1 MENPYS
7 PPKAEVA
14 DVGLVT
20 RAKSPKVIGIIILI
34 LSGFGILGMAMNIL
48 LIFTGSAAMQ
58 EALQA
63 QGLGETYY
71 YVMLGMG
78 ILATLWLV
86 YIGIQLVKYRDV
98 GRKHFNYYLIYN
110 LAITPLTTAY
120 QWLVLPADTDISLL
134 LPGLA
139 GALLGL
145 LFILLAWY
153 YLNKASTKAS
163 LT

>member
-34 LSGFGILGMAMNIL
+34 LSGFGILAMAMNIL
-48 LIFTGSAAMQ
+48 LLFTESTAMQ

-63 QGLGETYY
+63 QGLGGTYY
-71 YVMLGMG
+71 YVMLGVG
-78 ILATLWLV
+78 VLATLWLV

-98 GRKHFNYYLIYN
+98 GRKHFNYYLIYS
-110 LAITPLTTAY
+110 LVTTPLNTAY
-120 QWLVLPADTDISLL
+120 QWMVRPDRC
-134 LPGLA
+134 
-139 GALLGL
+139 
-145 LFILLAWY
+145 
-153 YLNKASTKAS
+153 
-163 LT
+163 